1 MFYTCNYN
9 IRVTHR
15 NGAIK
20 HIFYTNQITEGSSA
34 DCSLFILSLHALAL
48 HLAVKILLQIFLYED
63 LSTLAL
69 HTSVSCISLQNASRT
84 ALCYATIL
92 LSENIPNIWHKSS
105 TKHKEVRP
113 DWNDKNDNANY
124 APSYHM
130 EGFTNGSGCHFKE
143 IFDQVR
149 KDLDCELFYSE
160 LKRHNVSHYIYY
172 LATDNI
178 HIVLEND
185 NTVLIKGLKKVVNVK
200 FSKNTS
206 CKTSYD
212 RLKSEITFQQYR
224 KILLKQEFSDGLQI
238 SMNIKD
244 ITIPLI
250 IHYYLLRAFRTL
262 HKSFR

>member
-1 MFYTCNYN
+1 MKIWARWPYIHLSVVFPS
-9 IRVTHR
+9 RMPAGPHFVT
-15 NGAIK
+15 
-20 HIFYTNQITEGSSA
+20 QP
-34 DCSLFILSLHALAL
+34 
-48 HLAVKILLQIFLYED
+48 
-63 LSTLAL
+63 
-69 HTSVSCISLQNASRT
+69 
-84 ALCYATIL
+84 IL

-130 EGFTNGSGCHFKE
+130 EGFTNGSGSQHLKKYS
-143 IFDQVR
+143 IMR

-200 FSKNTS
+200 FSRNTHLIE
-206 CKTSYD
+206 TSYD
-212 RLKSEITFQQYR
+212 RLKSREITFQQYR
-224 KILLKQEFSDGLQI
+224 ENLAKAGVFRWVTNIHEHKRYYYTFDNSLLFTESIQNTTQI
-238 SMNIKD
+238 F
-244 ITIPLI
+244 P
-250 IHYYLLRAFRTL
+250 R
-262 HKSFR
+262 

>member
-1 MFYTCNYN
+1 MAQ
-9 IRVTHR
+9 V
-15 NGAIK
+15 AI
-20 HIFYTNQITEGSSA
+20 
-34 DCSLFILSLHALAL
+34 
-48 HLAVKILLQIFLYED
+48 
-63 LSTLAL
+63 
-69 HTSVSCISLQNASRT
+69 
-84 ALCYATIL
+84 
-92 LSENIPNIWHKSS
+92 
-105 TKHKEVRP
+105 
-113 DWNDKNDNANY
+113 
-124 APSYHM
+124 
-130 EGFTNGSGCHFKE
+130 FKE

-185 NTVLIKGLKKVVNVK
+185 NTVLIKGFKKVVNVK
-200 FSKNTS
+200 FSRNTHLIE
-206 CKTSYD
+206 TSYD
-212 RLKSEITFQQYR
+212 RLKSREITFQSNTG

-262 HKSFR
+262 Q